1 MHNYYMS
8 EIENQF
14 KNKKKRWF
22 AEGKKTT
29 YQGLQMCD
37 GPG

>member
-14 KNKKKRWF
+14 KNKKKRGF
-22 AEGKKTT
+22 AEETT
-29 YQGLQMCD
+29 AHSLQMYN
-37 GPG
+37 GPI